1 MYVTRNAL
9 PSYEPLVGRLDN
21 LLNDLFS
28 PAVAW
33 EARVEAL
40 PIRIDVRESAEAYVV
55 HADLPGVKKED
66 IAVEIEGSEV
76 TLSAETRVSAE
87 QKEGEKVLR
96 AERTFGKSTRRFV
109 LPVEL
114 DEAKAAAK
122 FTDGVLE
129 LTLPKKASAVA
140 RKIEIN

>member
-9 PSYEPLVGRLDN
+9 SSYEPLVGGLDG
-21 LLNDLFS
+21 LLNDLFR
-28 PAVAW
+28 PAVAV
-33 EARVEAL
+33 EARSQAL
-40 PIRIDVRESAEAYVV
+40 PIRIDVRESADAYTV
-55 HADLPGVKKED
+55 HAELPGVKKED
-66 IAVEIEGSEV
+66 IAVEIEGNEV
-76 TLSAETRVSAE
+76 TLSAETRREVE
-87 QKEGEKVLR
+87 PKEGDKWLR
-96 AERTFGKSTRRFV
+96 TERFFGKSARRFA

-114 DEAKAAAK
+114 DESRAAAK

>member
-9 PSYEPLVGRLDN
+9 SSYEPLVGRLDN
-21 LLNDLFS
+21 LFNDLFR

-40 PIRIDVRESAEAYVV
+40 PIRIDVRETAEAYTVL
-55 HADLPGVKKED
+55 ADLPGVKKED
-66 IAVEIEGSEV
+66 IHVEIEGNEV
-76 TLSAETRVSAE
+76 TLSAETRREA
-87 QKEGEKVLR
+87 QPKEGEKVLR
-96 AERTFGKSTRRFV
+96 TERTFGKSVRRFA

-129 LTLPKKASAVA
+129 LTLPKKASVAA